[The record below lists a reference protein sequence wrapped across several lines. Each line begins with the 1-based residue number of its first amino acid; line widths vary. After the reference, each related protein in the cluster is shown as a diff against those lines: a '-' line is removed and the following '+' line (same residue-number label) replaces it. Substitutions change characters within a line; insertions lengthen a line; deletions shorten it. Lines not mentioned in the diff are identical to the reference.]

1 MSLPRMKKLSL
12 VALTIL
18 SCSPGPSTVSADRS
32 AISANPTSLVA
43 DGTTQSVVTVV
54 ARDTNG
60 APMVSATVTLQV
72 TGAAPVVDRMS
83 NTTGSDGATAFK
95 VAATTA
101 GTYSVGATING
112 TGVSRQATIVFI
124 AGSGATLAVRTQPS
138 SVQVG
143 QVIVPPIVIEAHDS
157 EGNVA
162 EGFTG
167 PVAIALTSA
176 GGATLSGT
184 TPVNAVAGVAT
195 FADLRVDKPGTYT
208 LIATSGGLGAVNTA
222 SFDVTAGAPAKL
234 MFTMPPAPTAA
245 GATLAPVVVAARDV
259 DGNALPGNMAQITLA
274 IGNGPSGA
282 TLGGSKTRTAT
293 DGVATFSDLRLP
305 MAGSYT
311 LSATATGLAGAVS
324 PSFTISAGAA
334 THLMFTMQPT
344 TVEVRNTFTAE
355 VTVEDA
361 IGNPVN
367 GTDMVTLTAS
377 SGTTLT
383 GTTSVAAVGGVARFS
398 GLSFTDEGSITLT
411 ASSGSLL
418 PGMSNAITVT
428 DTTAPSNPAL
438 AVGTKTATSVSLNWS
453 EVGDDGML
461 GLATSQELRW
471 STSAITA
478 GNFMQATAVTTP
490 AVASAGSA
498 QNVTVTGLS
507 ANTQYYFALRVVDS
521 AGNSAMA
528 TATATTTMCPA
539 GFVGATCNMCDVGFQ
554 QADAGVCSDLCA
566 PNPCTTPPPST
577 CNGNVATT
585 YGSPGSCAHDMT
597 TGFACSYT
605 PLLNDCAQSSG
616 VCVNGACA
624 VVRAPRP
631 GDFVVSEV
639 MHTTTAG
646 LASQWIELTNLSTD
660 RIDLANAKLET
671 VGTGGTSF
679 TLPATPRV
687 VLPKGTIVL
696 GGSTDPTAN
705 GGAAVDVAWT
715 GIDLSNP
722 KHVRLSL
729 GATVITEL
737 DYGAITPPTTAD
749 GAVQLSLDALAVG
762 GDQQSWY
769 WCGSTAAMSGG
780 GLGTPNQPNGTCG
793 MTLNPP
799 IDWCVVQFPK
809 ALGALDAPVTAT
821 VYGRFYDPSVT
832 DRNPNGNDNYPFVV
846 GELGWGAPDAGP
858 ASWTWSRAQF
868 NPGYVDSDPN
878 TDNDEMMG
886 VFAPATSGSYVYG
899 YRFRMIDPATGA
911 PSADTYCD
919 QNGPVTDL
927 TNATWGTA
935 SVLAPS
941 ADIAAARAAPNA
953 TGLALDI
960 NGAKVTYV
968 KPAVGAEPA
977 GFYLQA
983 DPTGPA
989 LAVAV
994 DPTTLTPP
1002 AAVGDR
1008 VQLTVTSMADA
1019 GLAREA
1025 LAITNYTRISSGND
1039 VTALIQDVSDA
1050 GDLVS
1055 NITAYESELTRTSGT
1070 LSGGLGASGT
1080 GFLSAAFSTSGVPA
1094 DVNLTLRLPQ
1104 TVTDALDLAQGC
1116 TVTVTAPMGRFN
1128 NKVEVSGW
1136 ATADVAVASCPNP
1149 KVTLATAPSATSA
1162 VVTFDRQLSSATLL
1176 ADGSQF
1182 TADNGLSVS
1191 AAALSGPKQV
1201 TLTTSTQATN
1211 TTYRLTIAGTL
1222 HDLYGNGCVAPN
1234 NTTTF
1239 AGPGA
1244 CMPSAVVI
1252 SQVYGGGG
1260 NSGATY
1266 KNDFIELHNRSGS
1279 PQAIGGW
1286 SVQYASASGTT
1297 WSATPIPAGTLLAA
1311 GAYYLIQLASGGT
1324 PGIALPTPDATG
1336 TTNMSGTAGKV
1347 ALAPSTT
1354 PFAGT
1359 CPTGAIDFV
1368 GYGAEN
1374 CTTLEGSPT
1383 PTLSNTTSAQRASNG
1398 CGDTNMNSTD
1408 FSTGT
1413 PNARN
1418 TSTTASPCGCN

>member
-1 MSLPRMKKLSL
+1 MWLPRMKKLSL
-12 VALTIL
+12 VALTVL

-43 DGTTQSVVTVV
+43 DGTTQSTVTVV

-72 TGAAPVVDRMS
+72 TGAAPVIDRMS

-112 TGVSRQATIVFI
+112 TGISRQATIVFT

-138 SVQVG
+138 TVQVG
-143 QVIVPPIVIEAHDS
+143 QVIIPPIVIEAHDA

-245 GATLAPVVVAARDV
+245 GATLAPVVVAARDA

-282 TLGGSKTRTAT
+282 TLSGTKTATAT
-293 DGVATFSDLRLP
+293 DGVATFSDLSLP

-324 PSFTISAGAA
+324 PSFTISAGTA
-334 THLMFTMQPT
+334 THLAFTQQPT
-344 TVEVRNTFTAE
+344 TVEVRNGFTAE
-355 VTVEDA
+355 VTVEDVN
-361 IGNPVN
+361 GNPVN

-377 SGTTLT
+377 SGTLG
-383 GTTSVAAVGGVARFS
+383 GTTSVAAVGGVAHFS
-398 GLSFTDEGSITLT
+398 GLSLTDEGSITLT
-411 ASSGSLL
+411 ASSGTLTA
-418 PGMSNAITVT
+418 GMSNAITVT

-438 AVGTKTATSVSLNWS
+438 SVGTKTATSVSLNWS

-461 GLATSQELRW
+461 GLATSQEVRW

-498 QNVTVTGLS
+498 QNVTVTGLN

-521 AGNSAMA
+521 AGNSALA

-539 GFVGATCNMCDVGFQ
+539 GFIGATCNQCDVGFQ
-554 QADAGVCSDLCA
+554 QTDAGVCSDLCA
-566 PNPCTTPPPST
+566 PNPCTTPPASGCT
-577 CNGNVATT
+577 GNVATT
-585 YGSPGSCAHDMT
+585 YTSPGSCAHDMT
-597 TGFACSYT
+597 MGFACTYV
-605 PLLNDCAQSSG
+605 PVLNDCSASG
-616 VCVNGACA
+616 GACVNGTCA
-624 VVRAPRP
+624 IVRAPRA
-631 GDFVVSEV
+631 GDFIVSEV

-646 LASQWIELTNLSTD
+646 LVSQWIELVNLSTD
-660 RIDLANAKLET
+660 RIDLANTKLET

-696 GGSTDPTAN
+696 GGSTDTTAN

-737 DYGAITPPTTAD
+737 DYGAITPATTSD
-749 GAVQLSLDALAVG
+749 GAVQLSADALGLG

-769 WCGSTAAMSGG
+769 WCGSSALMSGG

-809 ALGALDAPVTAT
+809 ALGSLDAPVSAT

-832 DRNPNGNDNYPFVV
+832 DRNPNGNDNYPLVV

-858 ASWTWSRAQF
+858 ATWTWSRAQF

-899 YRFRMIDPATGA
+899 YRFRMIDPATGNA
-911 PSADTYCD
+911 SADTYCD

-927 TNATWGTA
+927 TNASWGTA
-935 SVLAPS
+935 NVLAPS

-953 TGLALDI
+953 TGLSLSID
-960 NGAKVTYV
+960 GARVTYV
-968 KPAVGAEPA
+968 KPAVGTEAA

-989 LAVAV
+989 LLVAV

-1025 LAITNYTRISSGND
+1025 LAITNYLRVSSGND

-1055 NITAYESELTRTSGT
+1055 NITGYESELTRTSGT
-1070 LSGGLGASGT
+1070 LTGGLGASGT
-1080 GFLSAAFSTSGVPA
+1080 GFLSAAFSTNGVPS

-1116 TVTVTAPMGRFN
+1116 AVTVTAPMGRFN

-1136 ATADVAVASCPNP
+1136 AAADVAVASCPNP
-1149 KVTLATAPSATSA
+1149 KVGLATAPTATSA
-1162 VVTFDRQLSSATLL
+1162 IVTFDRRLDGATLL

-1182 TADNGLSVS
+1182 TGDQGLTIS
-1191 AAALSGPKQV
+1191 AATLSGPKQV
-1201 TLTTSTQATN
+1201 TLTTSTQAMN
-1211 TTYRLTIAGTL
+1211 TTYTLTVNGTL
-1222 HDLYGNGCVAPN
+1222 HDLYGSGCVAPN

-1244 CMPSAVVI
+1244 CMPSEVVI

-1260 NSGATY
+1260 NSGAPY

-1286 SVQYASASGTT
+1286 SVQYASATGTT
-1297 WSATPIPAGTLLAA
+1297 WQTTPIPAGTMLAG
-1311 GAYYLIQLASGGT
+1311 GAYFLIAETSGANGV
-1324 PGIALPTPDATG
+1324 ALPTPDASG
-1336 TTNMSGTAGKV
+1336 SINLSGTAGKV
-1347 ALAPSTT
+1347 ALVSSATALTGSCP
-1354 PFAGT
+1354 AGVV
-1359 CPTGAIDFV
+1359 DFV
-1368 GYGAEN
+1368 GFGTTAN
-1374 CTTLEGSPT
+1374 CFEGTAAT
-1383 PTLSNTTSAQRASNG
+1383 PAPSNTTSVQRATNG

-1408 FSTGT
+1408 FSTGA
-1413 PNARN
+1413 PNPRN
-1418 TSTTASPCGCN
+1418 TSTAASPCGCN